1 MEGYQ
6 VNGLAF
12 AEFRFKR
19 DWERRRGGWVQAR
32 SVATNVWHPL
42 KYVRSLRAADRYVR
56 KVMVRRNESIQYVEL
71 PIKEEHFAK

>member
-19 DWERRRGGWVQAR
+19 DWESKRGGWVQGR
-32 SVATNVWHPL
+32 SVASDGWHSI
-42 KYVRSLRAADRYVR
+42 KYCRSVKAADRYVSR
-56 KVMVRRNESIQYVEL
+56 VIARRQEPVQYVEL
-71 PIKEEHFAK
+71 PLVKAIS